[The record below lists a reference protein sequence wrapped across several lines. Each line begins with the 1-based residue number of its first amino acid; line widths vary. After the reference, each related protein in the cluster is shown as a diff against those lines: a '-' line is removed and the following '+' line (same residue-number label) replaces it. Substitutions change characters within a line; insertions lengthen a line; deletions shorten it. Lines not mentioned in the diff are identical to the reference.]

1 MKILDKGGKAGQA
14 GKVIPRLPS
23 GLETPAGFLKYSLVP
38 EPKELPM
45 FVRKVSMRLKA
56 DAASDFIG
64 KMENEIIP
72 LLRAQKGFLDEM
84 TLLAQSGKEIYAYS
98 FWETS
103 TDAERYDKNEFARV
117 TSMLS
122 GVIEGALRVHTYM
135 VANSTFHKMAAA
147 VAS

>member
-1 MKILDKGGKAGQA
+1 
-14 GKVIPRLPS
+14 
-23 GLETPAGFLKYSLVP
+23 
-38 EPKELPM
+38 M

-56 DAASDFIG
+56 DAASEFIR

-72 LLRAQKGFLDEM
+72 LLRGQKGFLDEM